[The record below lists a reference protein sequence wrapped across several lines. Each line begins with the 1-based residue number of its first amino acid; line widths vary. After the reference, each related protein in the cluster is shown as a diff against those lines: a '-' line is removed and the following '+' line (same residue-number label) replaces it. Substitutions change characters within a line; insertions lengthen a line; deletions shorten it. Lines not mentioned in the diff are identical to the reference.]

1 MNASMGL
8 GSFRLFCRLYKM
20 LRSSNYAVEW
30 NSTRLCFCNVVDDSE
45 VGNDGKIGRENRKD
59 CIEQ

>member
-8 GSFRLFCRLYKM
+8 GSFRLFCRM